1 MTTQTATAERPHT
14 EHAEHQEGGLSR
26 GMLGMVLFIASE
38 IMLFGGL
45 FAGYFFVRNQAAVW
59 PPAGVHELEPGL
71 GAVLTAILVLSGIV
85 AHFGIV
91 GAKNNNNSLFL
102 LCMAGAIIL
111 GIIFI
116 GGQAYEW
123 LNLMNDGLNA
133 KTTVYGSTFF
143 VLTGFHGAHVIA
155 GLAMLIVVFV
165 RAYWRDFTPSRHVFA
180 DASVLY
186 WHFVDIVWLFL
197 YVILYGLV

>member
-1 MTTQTATAERPHT
+1 VATAHQT
-14 EHAEHQEGGLSR
+14 HAEQAEGGLNR

-45 FAGYFFVRNQAAVW
+45 FAGYFYVRNQADVW
-59 PPAGVHELEPGL
+59 PPADVHHLASGL
-71 GAVLTAILVLSGIV
+71 GGILTAILVLSGFV

-91 GAKNNNNSLFL
+91 GAKNGNNSLFL

-111 GIIFI
+111 GTIFI

-123 LNLMNDGLNA
+123 LHLMDEGLNA
-133 KTTVYGSTFF
+133 KSTVYGSTFF
-143 VLTGFHGAHVIA
+143 LLTGFHGAHVIA